1 MKSRTTHSLARCAT
15 LGKMKFQ
22 TKILLILTTAFLLN
36 CNGKQN
42 QTEKRI
48 DGIAEIKT
56 DSIEKGTASLIQES
70 KSEITRPCDFRT
82 LKETDSLLQLN
93 TELDEQ
99 AYLKFIVNMR
109 IDCTNN
115 VEYRQW
121 NNELIFKMLEKNP
134 KMFIAFLSR
143 FSTKTRSNEKT
154 DFVLKELRNPI
165 HDGIELNKIS
175 KRLDETDTEDSK
187 LKELVSESI
196 NKAIEK
202 NK

>member
-1 MKSRTTHSLARCAT
+1 
-15 LGKMKFQ
+15 MKFR
-22 TKILLILTTAFLLN
+22 TKTLLILTTAFLLN

-48 DGIAEIKT
+48 EKIAEVKT
-56 DSIEKGTASLIQES
+56 DSIVKATASIKEES
-70 KSEITRPCDFRT
+70 KSEITRPCDFRI

-99 AYLKFIVNMR
+99 DYLKFIVNMR
-109 IDCTNN
+109 IDCANN
-115 VEYRQW
+115 VEYSQW
-121 NNELIFKMLEKNP
+121 NNELIFKMLEKRP
-134 KMFIAFLSR
+134 KMFVTFLSR

-154 DFVLKELRNPI
+154 DFILKELRNPI
-165 HDGIELNKIS
+165 HDGIELNKILN
-175 KRLDETDTEDSK
+175 RLGEITTVDSR
-187 LKELVSESI
+187 LKELVYASI